1 MRAKVPII
9 ARRELSDLM
18 FNRSTLIAGALFT
31 TWFSVYHGYAVGM
44 AKADGIAE
52 TYAGTLLAMTAMV
65 SVFVGYIF
73 SGQAFLFEK
82 VEGIVETLICSPI
95 RLRELWL
102 GKTFGIALP
111 AWVSSLVFC
120 IVFSVIAS
128 FLSDVRLVPSAAM
141 IAHVLVVVPLFTVAA
156 VGTIGIW
163 QLVLGMRENQI
174 VNLLVFLVL
183 FFAIFFS
190 RTLLDQGLVSSWQ
203 AALVLLVAGLLLLG
217 FTLLLS
223 RFLSKERIV
232 RSIP

>member
-1 MRAKVPII
+1 MSNKVSII
-9 ARRELSDLM
+9 ARRELSDLL
-18 FNRSTLIAGALFT
+18 FNRSTVIAGALFT

-44 AKADGIAE
+44 AGSEGISDA
-52 TYAGTLLAMTAMV
+52 YAGTLLAMTAMV

-95 RLRELWL
+95 RLKELWL
-102 GKTFGIALP
+102 GKTLGIALP
-111 AWVSSLVFC
+111 AWVCSLVFC
-120 IVFSVIAS
+120 LLFTAIARS
-128 FLSDVRLVPSAAM
+128 IGDASLLPGPGMV
-141 IAHVLVVVPLFTVAA
+141 AHILIVVPLFTVAA

-163 QLVLGMRENQI
+163 QLVLGMRENHI

>member
-1 MRAKVPII
+1 MTSAVPVI
-9 ARRELSDLM
+9 ARRELADLLY
-18 FNRSTLIAGALFT
+18 NRSTVIAGALFT

-44 AKADGIAE
+44 GSPAE
-52 TYAGTLLAMTAMV
+52 MPESYAGTLLAMSAMV

-82 VEGIVETLICSPI
+82 VEGIVETLMCTPI
-95 RLRELWL
+95 RLKELWL
-102 GKTFGIALP
+102 GKTLGIAFP
-111 AWVSSLVFC
+111 AWVCSLVFG
-120 IVFSVIAS
+120 ILFTAIARFIGDVALIPSV
-128 FLSDVRLVPSAAM
+128 AM
-141 IAHVLVVVPLFTVAA
+141 VAHTVVVVPLFTVAA

-174 VNLLVFLVL
+174 VNLLLFLVL

-190 RTLLDQGLVSSWQ
+190 RTLLDQGIVSSWQ

-232 RSIP
+232 RTIP